1 MVSEDRA
8 QASRWSSIIIPAKTS
23 DDIKLLEHTTN
34 GGGNTGLC
42 ERGHTR
48 RSLFQKQKHIF
59 VEDVQQYTTVSDL
72 FHLDNQYEACGLR
85 LHGKV
90 RRLCQ
95 IIQIYMKETNKSKNK
110 LSSHSQ
116 RQSLNVNNL
125 RILKFESFLMI
136 IKKVLMNKRTASL
149 IMLIVAHY
157 CSCSSWLCFAYEVV
171 LWTIACQPANYI
183 FTLLD
188 DYNKFQTRKSLP
200 SLSVNSS

>member
-1 MVSEDRA
+1 M
-8 QASRWSSIIIPAKTS
+8 
-23 DDIKLLEHTTN
+23 
-34 GGGNTGLC
+34 
-42 ERGHTR
+42 
-48 RSLFQKQKHIF
+48 
-59 VEDVQQYTTVSDL
+59 SDL

-136 IKKVLMNKRTASL
+136 TKKVMNKRTASL
-149 IMLIVAHY
+149 MLIVAHY

-171 LWTIACQPANYI
+171 LWTIACQPANCI

-188 DYNKFQTRKSLP
+188 DYNKFQTRKSLA